1 MTRIL
6 LAAFLGVTLLT
17 SSCQKCQQCSY
28 TYTKIEII
36 STENGEE
43 EEQTTVS
50 GNLEDGDFD
59 SSTEQECIKR
69 GEEFTLEAKYQ
80 LEESTTD
87 KVDFEYT
94 CTDS

>member
-6 LAAFLGVTLLT
+6 LASILCVAFLTVG
-17 SSCQKCQQCSY
+17 CQKCQQCSY

-43 EEQTTVS
+43 EQQTTVS

-59 SSTEQECIKR
+59 TSTEQECIKR

-80 LEESTTD
+80 LEQSTTD
-87 KVDFEYT
+87 KIDFEYT
-94 CTDS
+94 CTEN